1 MISNYST
8 IASAHG
14 EEDSGN
20 ETGAVVAQTG
30 RQEQGSRVIDDTVDS
45 AQLLHD
51 LDSAR
56 DQESL
61 SVLQVVVLEQSLPAA
76 STDSLFQFDGTHDLL
91 VLLSNGNV
99 RNVPAHEPRDRS
111 QGFFL
116 LAVSGQPSRGFRDDQ
131 GEESDGNNESALE
144 RDRNPPGD
152 RARDVRESE
161 ADPVGQEDTK
171 VEARELGGEEPASS
185 SGGCRFGQDD
195 GAGRVDEAHS
205 ESRDDT
211 SSDHGTGARDTG
223 LDTGSCQHED
233 GTDPDT
239 LASSESFSDDGR
251 GDSTDAASDFVL
263 RMVVTIRSESS
274 PLHT

>member
-1 MISNYST
+1 MISNHST
-8 IASAHG
+8 IASTHG

-76 STDSLFQFDGTHDLL
+76 STDSLFQFDGTHNLL

-99 RNVPAHEPRDRS
+99 RNVPTHEPRDRS
-111 QGFFL
+111 QRFFL
-116 LAVSGQPSRGFRDDQ
+116 FAVSGQPSRGFRDDQ

-152 RARDVRESE
+152 RARDVREPE
-161 ADPVGQEDTK
+161 PDPVGQEDTK

-185 SGGCRFGQDD
+185 SGGCRFSQDD
-195 GAGRVDEAHS
+195 GAGRVDETHS

-239 LASSESFSDDGR
+239 LASSESFSDNGR
-251 GDSTDAASDFVL
+251 GDSTNAASDFVL

-274 PLHT
+274 ASHT